1 MFTTSLKSAI
11 GLGLAGITAA
21 TSLSGC
27 MISDD
32 PAVNTIATVAAVGT
46 VASLIYSVSD
56 GYYYD
61 NSYNRMPRGYRP
73 GNDVQIVRVNNINH
87 VRQEYPRGWQG
98 HMGGNQQRPQMQQG
112 RMQQQGQRPQ
122 QPGQM
127 NGQRP
132 QMQPG
137 QQGQQRPQMQQ
148 GQQRPQQM
156 QQQRQNVQQ
165 RGQQQQRRLPNNNGN
180 NPFERNN

>member
-1 MFTTSLKSAI
+1 MFTTSIKSAI

-27 MISDD
+27 MISDN

-56 GYYYD
+56 GYYYNYSD
-61 NSYNRMPRGYRP
+61 GHYNRMPRGYRP
-73 GNDVQIVRVNNINH
+73 DSGVDIMRVNDIGSY
-87 VRQEYPRGWQG
+87 RQQYPHG
-98 HMGGNQQRPQMQQG
+98 PG
-112 RMQQQGQRPQ
+112 RMNQGGMQQGQRPQ
-122 QPGQM
+122 
-127 NGQRP
+127 
-132 QMQPG
+132 QPG

-148 GQQRPQQM
+148 GQMNGQRPQMQPGQQRPQQM
-156 QQQRQNVQQ
+156 QQQQRPNNQQ
-165 RGQQQQRRLPNNNGN
+165 RPQQQQRRMPDNNGN